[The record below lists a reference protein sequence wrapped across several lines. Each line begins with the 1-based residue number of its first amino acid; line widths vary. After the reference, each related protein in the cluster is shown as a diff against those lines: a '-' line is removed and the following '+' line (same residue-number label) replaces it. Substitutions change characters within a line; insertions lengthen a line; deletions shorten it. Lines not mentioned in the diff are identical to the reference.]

1 MRPAA
6 GPHPKLTLLV
16 LGTGCAAYTLLQ
28 SLLFPVLP
36 TLERVLHTSQANA
49 TWVLT
54 TYLLSA
60 SVCTPVLGRLGDR
73 YGKKRMLVVA
83 LGSLAAGSLLA
94 ALATSLPVMV
104 AARAIQGIG
113 GGVLP
118 LAFGIVHEQLP
129 EDEVAGGMGLISAIC
144 GIGSGLGIV
153 LAGPIIALLDY
164 HWLFWIPL
172 IPTAA
177 AAVTALVVIGDGR
190 AERVGKLR
198 PAAFALLSTWLIA
211 LLLAVSE
218 GSQWGWSSPPIVV
231 LLALAVIALPSWIA
245 VEVRSPVPLI
255 DMQMM
260 RRKGVWTNNLAT
272 LLTGTCMYGSLTF
285 VAEFV
290 QTPPSAGYG
299 FGASVTAAGLIIAP
313 QPALVIAVGPI
324 IGRLTARIGSQLVLV
339 VGAVFCTASMLV
351 VALAHDQVWELAVSM
366 GLIGVG
372 IGLLVAAQANVAV
385 TTVPPE
391 QTGVAAGM
399 NANIRL
405 IGGSIGAAVMGAVVT
420 SVLQPSGLPAVA
432 GYTSAFGLIAVL
444 SLAGAAVALL
454 IPAGRPMAVMLPEE
468 EVVPPW

>member
-1 MRPAA
+1 MR
-6 GPHPKLTLLV
+6 
-16 LGTGCAAYTLLQ
+16 
-28 SLLFPVLP
+28 
-36 TLERVLHTSQANA
+36 
-49 TWVLT
+49 
-54 TYLLSA
+54 
-60 SVCTPVLGRLGDR
+60 
-73 YGKKRMLVVA
+73 
-83 LGSLAAGSLLA
+83 
-94 ALATSLPVMV
+94 
-104 AARAIQGIG
+104 
-113 GGVLP
+113 
-118 LAFGIVHEQLP
+118 
-129 EDEVAGGMGLISAIC
+129 
-144 GIGSGLGIV
+144 
-153 LAGPIIALLDY
+153 
-164 HWLFWIPL
+164 
-172 IPTAA
+172 
-177 AAVTALVVIGDGR
+177 
-190 AERVGKLR
+190 
-198 PAAFALLSTWLIA
+198 
-211 LLLAVSE
+211 
-218 GSQWGWSSPPIVV
+218 
-231 LLALAVIALPSWIA
+231 
-245 VEVRSPVPLI
+245 
-255 DMQMM
+255 MM

-339 VGAVFCTASMLV
+339 VGAVFCTASMLMA
-351 VALAHDQVWELAVSM
+351 ALAHNQAWELAVSM

-432 GYTSAFGLIAVL
+432 GYTSAFGLVAVL

-454 IPAGRPMAVMLPEE
+454 IPAGRTMAVMLPEE
-468 EVVPPW
+468 EVVPP